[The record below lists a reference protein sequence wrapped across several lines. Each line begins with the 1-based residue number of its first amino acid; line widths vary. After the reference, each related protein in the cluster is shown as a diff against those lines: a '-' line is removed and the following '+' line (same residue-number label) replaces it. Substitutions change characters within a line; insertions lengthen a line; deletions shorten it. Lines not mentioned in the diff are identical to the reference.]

1 MMLKE
6 KYGLSMN
13 AWVYRAKDLGIL
25 SENDARNMFIEYRQR
40 GWHKEEPGSPMPTE
54 EPTRMQRLV
63 RRLIAEDVVSR
74 SRAAELLGERI
85 AIFLE
90 HQEEALEVRN

>member
-1 MMLKE
+1 
-6 KYGLSMN
+6 MN

-25 SENDARNMFIEYRQR
+25 GENDARNMFIDYRQR
-40 GWHKEEPGSPMPTE
+40 GWHKEEPGSPMPVE

-63 RRLIAEDVVSR
+63 RRLIAEDIVSR

-85 AIFLE
+85 TIFLKQ
-90 HQEEALEVRN
+90 QEEALEMRN